1 MSSTAGQVPGHNGRV
16 GLEASPPPEQASV
29 DTLLAAARAA
39 LSGGDHRTGLDAA
52 QAARQAAGPEPSHAL
67 AEAHLL
73 EGTHLWRLGRFE
85 DSVVAGREAA
95 QLAQQL
101 GEAAGQADALCLLAV
116 AYSEL
121 GLHEEGL
128 KSATVAFEMARA
140 HALPRQTTLALNRIG
155 VCHERL
161 GDPSQGERF
170 LLQALSR
177 AREDRNFDDT
187 LAALNNLMA
196 NTLAAYY
203 LYHRQGDHEAAL
215 QALQRARQYG
225 TQAVAMARRDGDV
238 YRIVVSQGNL
248 AEVQA
253 IAGEFDTAESLLQEA
268 IAATQRHGFRAVE
281 MRNRH
286 NLGEMRARQGRHQDA
301 LDELHAVLDD
311 LRRNGDHET
320 TRMRVHSA
328 LYRTYK
334 ALGQFEP
341 ALQHCEAYYAI
352 EMQRSALQAQAQARL
367 MVNRLDMEQA
377 LLMADRALMD
387 AARERMKAGEL
398 EAQKRALEERSE
410 ALHRDAHEDPLTG
423 LHNRRRVDQDL
434 PPLVEQA
441 RDQRRPLQVAVLDVD
456 WFKLVN
462 DQYGHAVGDEVLR
475 QVAHILRE
483 RLRSRDL
490 AARLGG
496 EEFLVALVDSLP
508 VTAREICERLRVA
521 VQDHDWNELAPGL
534 KVTVSI
540 GLADATGSGDATSAL
555 QRADQALYRAKNEGR
570 NRVCFAA

>member
-1 MSSTAGQVPGHNGRV
+1 MGFDAPLEPGR
-16 GLEASPPPEQASV
+16 PSV
-29 DTLLAAARAA
+29 DALLAAARGA
-39 LSGGDHRTGLDAA
+39 LTTGDHRAGL
-52 QAARQAAGPEPSHAL
+52 QAAHAAREVLGAEPSQAL
-67 AEAHLL
+67 ADAYLL

-85 DSVVAGREAA
+85 DSVVAGREAVH
-95 QLAQQL
+95 LSQQL
-101 GEAAGQADALCLLAV
+101 GDAPCHADALCLLAV
-116 AYSEL
+116 GYTEL

-128 KSATVAFEMARA
+128 KCATAAFETARA

-187 LAALNNLMA
+187 LQALNNLMA
-196 NTLAAYY
+196 NTLGAYH
-203 LYHRQGDHEAAL
+203 LYQRRGENEAAL
-215 QALQRARQYG
+215 QALQRARHYG

-238 YRIVVSQGNL
+238 YRQIVSQGNL

-253 IAGEFDTAESLLQEA
+253 IAGEFEPAEALLRDVIATAGQ
-268 IAATQRHGFRAVE
+268 HGFRAVE
-281 MRNRH
+281 MRSRY
-286 NLGEMRARQGRHQDA
+286 NLGEMRALQGRYQDA
-301 LDELHAVLDD
+301 LNELHGVLDD

-334 ALGQFEP
+334 ALGQFEQ

-387 AARERMKAGEL
+387 AARERVKASEL
-398 EAQKRALEERSE
+398 EAEKRALEARSE

-434 PPLVEQA
+434 PVLVDQA
-441 RDQRRPLQVAVLDVD
+441 RDERRPLQIAVLDVD

-462 DQYGHAVGDEVLR
+462 DQHGHAVGDEVLR

-483 RLRSRDL
+483 RLRTRDM

-496 EEFLVALVDSLP
+496 EEFLIALVDSLP
-508 VTAREICERLRVA
+508 VTAREICERLRIA
-521 VQDHDWNELAPGL
+521 VQDHDWNALAAGL
-534 KVTVSI
+534 KVTISI
-540 GLADATGSGDATSAL
+540 GLADATGSSDAASAL